1 MLTAMWA
8 QLTFQFRRFESCRR
22 PYITFTTMILSEYTN
37 TIIQQVAK
45 GITDAR
51 VALRNMNVVIPS
63 FETLLEFEI
72 PLSCGDKYYFLNGEN
87 STCTSDDQEKIKFNV
102 RLQFPISESDGE

>member
-1 MLTAMWA
+1 M
-8 QLTFQFRRFESCRR
+8 RFCS
-22 PYITFTTMILSEYTN
+22 PYWLHSYKTFTAMILSEYTN

-51 VALRNMNVVIPS
+51 EALRNMNVVIPS

-72 PLSCGDKYYFLNGEN
+72 PLSSGDNYCLLNGGN
-87 STCTSDDQEKIKFNV
+87 STCANDDQEKIKFNV
-102 RLQFPISESDGE
+102 KLQFPISESDGE